1 MAASAG
7 LSRSERAAFHDF
19 SFLNSGW
26 GAATVT
32 SANIV
37 DGRWPMPEQQ
47 QSMGSDEAI
56 AGRLRTIM
64 QKRSAKVLT
73 FFREWDAD
81 GSGTVTLKEFR
92 RGIGHLGI
100 TASRERI
107 NKEFASFDLN
117 GSGELELW
125 SSRRRCSLDGR

>member
-1 MAASAG
+1 
-7 LSRSERAAFHDF
+7 
-19 SFLNSGW
+19 
-26 GAATVT
+26 
-32 SANIV
+32 
-37 DGRWPMPEQQ
+37 MPEQQ

-56 AGRLRTIM
+56 AGRLRTIL

-73 FFREWDAD
+73 LFREWDAD

-117 GSGELELW
+117 GSGEMEL
-125 SSRRRCSLDGR
+125 REL